1 MFRRWP
7 PSFIAA
13 AAISAVTMLGRDAR
27 ADDVS
32 PTAKGVVGGALL
44 GAEVVT
50 IVEGI
55 ADVRSGWAY
64 GIGALLGGAGGGIGG
79 YFIEQNS
86 SNGRVPTYML
96 AGGLAL
102 IIPAVVLTLNGTRY
116 RPQEGATEDNAPRS
130 GGPAADPGAP
140 GGGIVTPAASP
151 PGTPV
156 RTPGASSA
164 PPNYTPSPPSLVGV
178 REDGAVS
185 VGVPVPDVRPVFS
198 LVEQRQY
205 GMQAQTE
212 LRLPVLHVT
221 F

>member
-7 PSFIAA
+7 ASFIAA
-13 AAISAVTMLGRDAR
+13 AALVSVTLLPGRDAR
-27 ADDVS
+27 ADEVS

-64 GIGALLGGAGGGIGG
+64 GIGAVVGAAGGGIGG
-79 YFIEQNS
+79 YFVEQNS

-102 IIPAVVLTLNGTRY
+102 IIPALVLTLNGTRY
-116 RPQEGATEDNAPRS
+116 RPQEGATEDNVPPS
-130 GGPAADPGAP
+130 GGAPAEPGAP
-140 GGGIVTPAASP
+140 GGGIVAPGGSPRSGASA
-151 PGTPV
+151 
-156 RTPGASSA
+156 RTPGASYA
-164 PPNYTPSPPSLVGV
+164 PPSSPPSLVGV

-198 LVEQRQY
+198 LAEQRQF

-212 LRLPVLHVT
+212 LRLPVLNVT